1 MARRFFQATAGFG
14 AVVLA
19 GLLWAVLLGAP
30 AARAGS
36 LQQQVFGP
44 TTAVPDP
51 GTSVVPP
58 TSPVPQTTARTATT
72 ATTAPRAPAT
82 TAPAPR
88 SRTPVVTAP
97 RAVTPGAGYT
107 PPTYYTQPPTTPA
120 PATTTTIVPLGNSLP
135 VSPVTL
141 PLLTKG
147 SNAHVNPVYAILSG
161 IGFLVALVIVAGR
174 LFVTRTGGSDRR
186 PVPPDERDV
195 GPSRMA
201 PGGLP

>member
-1 MARRFFQATAGFG
+1 MARRFFQATAGLA
-14 AVVLA
+14 AVALA

-36 LQQQVFGP
+36 LHQQVLGP
-44 TTAVPDP
+44 TTAVANP

-58 TSPVPQTTARTATT
+58 TSPVPQTTVRT
-72 ATTAPRAPAT
+72 ATTAPRVPAT

-88 SRTPVVTAP
+88 SRTSVVTAP
-97 RAVTPGAGYT
+97 RAASPGVGYT
-107 PPTYYTQPPTTPA
+107 PPTYSKQPPTTPA
-120 PATTTTIVPLGNSLP
+120 PTTTTTIAPLGSSLP

-147 SNAHVNPVYAILSG
+147 SNAHVNPVFATLSG

-186 PVPPDERDV
+186 PLTPDERDV
-195 GPSRMA
+195 GPNRVA